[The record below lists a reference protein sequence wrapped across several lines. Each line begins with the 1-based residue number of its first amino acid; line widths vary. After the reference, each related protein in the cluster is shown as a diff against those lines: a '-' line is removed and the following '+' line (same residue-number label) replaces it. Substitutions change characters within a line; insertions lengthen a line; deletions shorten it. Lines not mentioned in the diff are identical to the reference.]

1 MLGLTLLLIRAFGPP
16 IWVVFVTLLFKPD
29 VFETLECTLDDIAD
43 VDEFNDAVFIE
54 FGALADDAE
63 ECGGCVDEGNTE
75 AAEDTDDDN
84 DEPDDD
90 EGKLFGNVDDNDD
103 IDDEGKFDDE
113 VGGPEDEIGI
123 VPPGGADPVVFGRP
137 APTVLL
143 LILLAE
149 LFPATLPGIEVL
161 AFIVGEELDCGKGI
175 VGRFGILLPVFWF
188 VGAFEFCPRIPGLML
203 PLIRGFIPRVGFM
216 LPGPPIGPPI
226 IIGPFDSC

>member
-1 MLGLTLLLIRAFGPP
+1 MLGLLLIRAFGPP

-43 VDEFNDAVFIE
+43 VEEFNDAVFIE
-54 FGALADDAE
+54 FGALTDDAE

-103 IDDEGKFDDE
+103 IDDEGKFDDD

-143 LILLAE
+143 LILLAV

-161 AFIVGEELDCGKGI
+161 AFIDGEELDCGKGI

>member
-43 VDEFNDAVFIE
+43 VEEFNDAVFIE
-54 FGALADDAE
+54 FGALADDAD
-63 ECGGCVDEGNTE
+63 DEGNTE
-75 AAEDTDDDN
+75 AAEETDDDN

-90 EGKLFGNVDDNDD
+90 EGKLVGNVDDNDD
-103 IDDEGKFDDE
+103 IDEEGKFDDE

-175 VGRFGILLPVFWF
+175 VGRFGILLPMFWF

-203 PLIRGFIPRVGFM
+203 PLIRGFIPLVEFM

>member
-1 MLGLTLLLIRAFGPP
+1 M
-16 IWVVFVTLLFKPD
+16 FVTLLFKPD

-54 FGALADDAE
+54 FGALADDAD
-63 ECGGCVDEGNTE
+63 DEGNTE
-75 AAEDTDDDN
+75 AAEETDDDN

-90 EGKLFGNVDDNDD
+90 EGKLVGNVDDNDD
-103 IDDEGKFDDE
+103 IDEEGKFDDE

>member
-43 VDEFNDAVFIE
+43 VEEFNDAVFIE
-54 FGALADDAE
+54 FGALADDAD
-63 ECGGCVDEGNTE
+63 DEGNTE

-90 EGKLFGNVDDNDD
+90 EGKLVGNVDDNDD

-175 VGRFGILLPVFWF
+175 VGRFGILLPMFWF

-203 PLIRGFIPRVGFM
+203 PLIRGFIPLAEFM